1 MKRNNIISGIAVS
14 LMLLVGI
21 ISASATSAPETL
33 SGNSQTLL
41 GEYQITELEPET
53 VNNETMRKFQL
64 DYENG
69 VAPVTIYLSERRNCR
84 EYIVRSKVMEVQY
97 VCNKKGFGATPV
109 SSRNS
114 LYPEQT
120 NKMFLSAEALGYQE
134 RITEGEVGLQKALG
148 LIACYYPSLLKN
160 IQNLAK
166 VTQN

>member
-14 LMLLVGI
+14 FMLLVGI
-21 ISASATSAPETL
+21 ISASATSGPKTL
-33 SGNSQTLL
+33 SGNSQTIL

-53 VNNETMRKFQL
+53 ENNETMRKFQL

-114 LYPEQT
+114 LYPEQIGRA
-120 NKMFLSAEALGYQE
+120 SCRE
-134 RITEGEVGLQKALG
+134 
-148 LIACYYPSLLKN
+148 
-160 IQNLAK
+160 
-166 VTQN
+166 